1 MKLHNM
7 FWVNP
12 LIVGFEF
19 ITSLL
24 TSSFE
29 PTWHAIFKF
38 LCDLPSV
45 SLIMSYNVYYSPGWK
60 KFLMYRKMN
69 CSIKRMNIYFIFL
82 GQLRL
87 TWMRF
92 NFLFGS
98 TRFFFFSFLIHGIFR
113 WLIVDVG
120 CNWWSSAIV
129 FFQCFFC
136 SI

>member
-1 MKLHNM
+1 MALN
-7 FWVNP
+7 
-12 LIVGFEF
+12 
-19 ITSLL
+19 SLL
-24 TSSFE
+24 FHWYPISSK
-29 PTWHAIFKF
+29 PTWHAIVKC
-38 LCDLPSV
+38 LCDLPSI
-45 SLIMSYNVYYSPGWK
+45 SLIMSYDVYYFPGWK

-69 CSIKRMNIYFIFL
+69 CGIKWMNIYFIFL

-92 NFLFGS
+92 NFFFGF
-98 TRFFFFSFLIHGIFR
+98 TRFFFFSLLIRGIFR

-136 SI
+136 KNWNKNRKIFF